1 MNMNNYDILLKNL
14 LDIVDNHQFTLTED
28 DILNL
33 LKIRNRW
40 PFNRCLPHSKGE
52 ALNGGVPPVITIS
65 QWRQNYWGNYY
76 DASGIF
82 LYDEWKKAY
91 DLGFTTILSDILDL
105 TEELRDLDQKMF
117 AFSGSPIN
125 ANFYFSK
132 GSENHRISFD
142 DHMHDYAVIVKMI
155 YGKCLWKIGG
165 EFVEMENNTVLIPAH
180 TPHCVIESKSKK
192 LSLTIN
198 LH

>member
-1 MNMNNYDILLKNL
+1 MNDYSVLLKNL
-14 LDIVDNHQFTLTED
+14 LDIVNEHKFTLTED

-33 LKIRNRW
+33 LKIKNRW
-40 PFNRCLPHSKGE
+40 PFNHYSPNSKGE
-52 ALNGGVPPVITIS
+52 ALNNSVPPVITIS
-65 QWRQNYWGNYY
+65 QWRQNYWGTYY
-76 DASGIF
+76 DVSGIF
-82 LYDEWKKAY
+82 LYDQWKKAY

-132 GSENHRISFD
+132 GSENHRVSFD
-142 DHMHDYAVIVKMI
+142 EHTHDYDVIVKMI
-155 YGKCLWKIGG
+155 YGKCLWKIGDK
-165 EFVEMENNTVLIPAH
+165 FVEMEDNTALIPAG
-180 TPHCVIESKSKK
+180 TPHCVVESNSKK

-198 LH
+198 LL

>member
-1 MNMNNYDILLKNL
+1 MNNYDLLLKNL
-14 LDIVDNHQFTLTED
+14 LDIVDKHEFTLTED

-33 LKIRNRW
+33 LKIRHRW

-52 ALNGGVPPVITIS
+52 ALNNSVPPVITIS
-65 QWRQNYWGNYY
+65 QWRQNYWGTYY

-82 LYDEWKKAY
+82 LYDQWKKAY

-117 AFSGSPIN
+117 AFSGAPIN

-142 DHMHDYAVIVKMI
+142 EHMHDYDVIVKMI

-165 EFVEMENNTVLIPAH
+165 EFVEMENNTVLIPSH